1 MRQADREN
9 WSGEIRS
16 YVKFKSVA
24 ALVGWAFQVSESVPV
39 KVQRFSDV
47 RGAEFDAL
55 SPDQLKMLAVDV
67 LAKVS
72 RLPDKEQAVLA
83 AYFAGDVR
91 AVKKAAALVLP
102 AGWAQPMRIELA
114 RCWAN
119 DQQLE
124 RSQEEMAS
132 AFMLSQPTVHRRKK
146 EAFQL
151 MSKVLDASLA
161 VIEVQTL
168 DLVERKTYRNSAR
181 EEVVLKHACQ
191 AA

>member
-1 MRQADREN
+1 M
-9 WSGEIRS
+9 
-16 YVKFKSVA
+16 KFKSVT

-55 SPDQLKMLAVDV
+55 TPDQLKMLAVDV

-102 AGWAQPMRIELA
+102 AGWTQPMRIELA
-114 RCWAN
+114 RCWVN

-124 RSQEEMAS
+124 RTQKEMAET
-132 AFMLSQPTVHRRKK
+132 FMVSEPTMTRRKRD
-146 EAFQL
+146 AF
-151 MSKVLDASLA
+151 SSLSA
-161 VIEVQTL
+161 CLGSALVTLEVQLLDMLDGFSACNAHRIPVRKESTCLTL
-168 DLVERKTYRNSAR
+168 
-181 EEVVLKHACQ
+181 
-191 AA
+191 